1 MENINYHIMSDEQL
15 AERCKNCDEIA
26 LQILIKR
33 MESVIANCALSFS
46 DNRFE
51 NEDLMQEGMVACFR
65 AILSFD
71 SEKGAAFRT
80 YAAVCIK
87 NALKNFVKKKDN
99 VFLSADEDFVPLV
112 DETTGGITA
121 EDEYI
126 SSENYKA
133 LRESLKKI
141 LSQTEY
147 SVFCLFVDGMSYS
160 EIAEKTG
167 QSVKGVDGALQRVRK
182 KLKSIL

>member
-1 MENINYHIMSDEQL
+1 MENYNYHIMSDEEL
-15 AERCKNCDEIA
+15 VKLCKGCDEIA

-51 NEDLMQEGMVACFR
+51 NEDLIQEGMVACFR
-65 AILSFD
+65 AILSFND
-71 SEKGAAFRT
+71 EKGASFRT

-87 NALKNFVKKKDN
+87 NALKNFVRKKDN
-99 VFLSADEDFVPLV
+99 VFLSADKDFVPLG
-112 DETTGGITA
+112 DETVSSTTT

-126 SSENYKA
+126 SSENYKS
-133 LRESLKKI
+133 LRESLRKI

-147 SVFCLFVDGMSYS
+147 SVFSLFVDGMSYF

-167 QSVKGVDGALQRVRK
+167 QSIKGVDGALQRVRK

>member
-1 MENINYHIMSDEQL
+1 MDFKDYHLMSDEEL
-15 AERCKNCDEIA
+15 AELCKSYDDTA
-26 LQILIKR
+26 LDTLIKR
-33 MESVIANCALSFS
+33 MESVIANCVLSFS
-46 DNRFE
+46 DSRFE
-51 NEDLMQEGMVACFR
+51 KEDLMQEGMVACFR
-65 AILSFD
+65 AVLSYD
-71 SEKGAAFRT
+71 GGKGASFRT

-99 VFLSADEDFVPLV
+99 FFISADKDFVPLE
-112 DETTGGITA
+112 DETSDGATA

-126 SSENYKA
+126 SSENYKN
-133 LRESLKKI
+133 LRESLEKV

-147 SVFCLFVDGMSYS
+147 SVFSLFVDGMSYS

-182 KLKSIL
+182 KLKSIM